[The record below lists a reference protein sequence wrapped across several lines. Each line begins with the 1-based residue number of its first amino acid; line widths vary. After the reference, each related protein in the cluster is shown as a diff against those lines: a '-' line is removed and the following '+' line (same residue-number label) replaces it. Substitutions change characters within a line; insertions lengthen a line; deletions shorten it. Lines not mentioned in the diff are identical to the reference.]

1 MSKAPASFVFICA
14 AGHSGSTLLDL
25 LLGAHPKGFSL
36 GEITQLPK
44 NISLDSVCSCNEKL
58 SECRFW
64 RPVITEFGR
73 SIDADLW
80 HDPYSLNLGFI
91 KAGREID
98 PAHQT
103 ALRMMIRK
111 LAYGVEYTRLRW
123 RIPLPAALHSFIA
136 QGADNKVKLFRF
148 ILDYTGKDFVIDSSK
163 HYLGG
168 LGLHRAASGQTRVI
182 HLVRD
187 GRAVFN
193 SGISRGMRPDA
204 ALHAWTRHAHRSSSL
219 LKKYIPEQALL
230 TVRYEALASD
240 PEAELRRVC
249 AFIGT
254 EFSTQ
259 MLDFAAADSH
269 IANGNRMRFGQSSAI
284 RLDERWRDELSK
296 AMLDYFERHAGTLN
310 RQLGYGD

>member
-1 MSKAPASFVFICA
+1 LYVFICA

-25 LLGAHPKGFSL
+25 LLGAHPQGFSL

-58 SECRFW
+58 SDCRFW

-73 SIDADLW
+73 SIDIDLW
-80 HDPYSLNLGFI
+80 DDPYTLNLGFI

-103 ALRMMIRK
+103 PSRMALRK
-111 LAYGVEYTRLRW
+111 VAYGIEYARLRW
-123 RIPLPAALHSFIA
+123 QTPLPAVFRQSIE
-136 QGADNKVKLFRF
+136 QGAKNKVNLFRF
-148 ILDYTGKDFVIDSSK
+148 ILDYTGKQFVVDSSK

-168 LGLHRAASGQTRVI
+168 LGLHRAAPDETRVI

-204 ALHAWTRHAHRSSSL
+204 ALKAWTRHARRSSTL
-219 LKKYIPEQALL
+219 LEKYIPESALL
-230 TVRYEALASD
+230 TVRYEALASN
-240 PEAELRRVC
+240 PESELRRVC
-249 AFIGT
+249 EFLGA
-254 EFSTQ
+254 EFSAQ

-269 IANGNRMRFGQSSAI
+269 IANGNRMRFGHTSEI
-284 RLDERWRDELSK
+284 RLDERWRDELPK
-296 AMLDYFERHAGTLN
+296 PMLNYFERRAGMLN
-310 RQLGYGD
+310 RQLGYND

>member
-1 MSKAPASFVFICA
+1 MFVFICA

-25 LLGAHPKGFSL
+25 LLGAHPQGFSL

-44 NISLDSVCSCNEKL
+44 NISLDSVCSCSEKL
-58 SECRFW
+58 SECAFW

-73 SIDADLW
+73 SIDTDLW
-80 HDPYSLNLGFI
+80 HDPYHLNLGFI

-98 PAHQT
+98 RAHQT
-103 ALRMMIRK
+103 PLRMAFRK
-111 LAYGVEYTRLRW
+111 LAYGIEYARLRW
-123 RIPLPAALHSFIA
+123 RIPLPRVIRQSIE
-136 QGADNKVKLFRF
+136 QGAGNKVKLFRF
-148 ILDYTGKDFVIDSSK
+148 ILDYTGKQFVVDSSK

-168 LGLHRAASGQTRVI
+168 LGLHHAAPDRIRVI

-204 ALHAWTRHAHRSSSL
+204 ALHAWTRHARRSSIL
-219 LKKYIPEQALL
+219 LEEYIPESALL

-240 PEAELRRVC
+240 PEGELKRIC
-249 AFIGT
+249 AFLGT
-254 EFSTQ
+254 EFSAQ

-269 IANGNRMRFGQSSAI
+269 IANGNRMRFGHSSAI
-284 RLDERWRDELSK
+284 RLDERWRNELT
-296 AMLDYFERHAGTLN
+296 APMLEYFERHAGTLN